1 MPSRPA
7 VERRL
12 CANRGSD
19 SPTCAAGPPRRR
31 SRCETLSLMAAE
43 GNALLV
49 RRYRDDDHDAV
60 WALHNLALDSVG
72 ARGANGPWDD
82 DLHSIP
88 SVYIDA
94 RGEFL
99 VGRVDGDIVAIG
111 ALRQSGPGQGEIKRM
126 RVHPRFQR
134 CGFGRRSFSTRESR
148 PRTRL
153 RDASSRHNSRPDR
166 GPGALQMPRLHG
178 DAPHPAWSLRGH
190 PVREVHSPA
199 IQLTRRPSVPC
210 RDALPLRRD
219 ARAEREIRRSRFRS
233 TRSRPPGYP
242 PVAPTRPDRPP
253 RRGAT
258 GGLHAA
264 RTRLRERRRD
274 HRRARRPGPRTHR
287 HRLASTNRR
296 TDLPP
301 PFGHGLPG

>member
-1 MPSRPA
+1 
-7 VERRL
+7 
-12 CANRGSD
+12 
-19 SPTCAAGPPRRR
+19 
-31 SRCETLSLMAAE
+31 MAAE
-43 GNALLV
+43 GNTLLV

-72 ARGANGPWDD
+72 AHGANGPWDD

-134 CGFGRRSFSTRESR
+134 WGFGREILFRLENRARELGYE
-148 PRTRL
+148 TL
-153 RDASSRHNSRPDR
+153 YLDTTVGQTAAQ
-166 GPGALQMPRLHG
+166 ALYRCHG
-178 DAPHPAWSLRGH
+178 YM
-190 PVREVHSPA
+190 E
-199 IQLTRRPSVPC
+199 TRRTQLGPFEAIRSRSPFARDPVDTPPQRSVPC

-219 ARAEREIRRSRFRS
+219 ARAEPEIRRSRFRS

-242 PVAPTRPDRPP
+242 PRSAYPTRSSTSTGRDWRPP
-253 RRGAT
+253 RCSHSAT
-258 GGLHAA
+258 RAAA
-264 RTRLRERRRD
+264 RSPSSSQTR
-274 HRRARRPGPRTHR
+274 P
-287 HRLASTNRR
+287 SNS
-296 TDLPP
+296 
-301 PFGHGLPG
+301 